1 MGIPHSTTWN
11 SSINNILQYHCS
23 KLEPPTLS
31 LCVSFSSLFAL
42 ATSKEAWMGDLW
54 SRSNS
59 RGVWTPGFSRHL
71 NDWEIENVEHF
82 SARLL
87 VKGLVEGGGDKVC
100 WSNAKSGTFSVRS
113 LYSSLEEGRSK
124 SFLSGMCGMLGFHLI
139 WVSSLERWLGEKLTL
154 DQLQRRGWSFANK
167 CFLCY
172 THKESI
178 DHILLHCNKARVLW
192 QLLFS
197 LFGIPWVIHSSIRDT
212 LLGWHGSFV
221 GRIFR

>member
-167 CFLCY
+167 NVFFVTLTKSQLTTSFYIVTRQGYCGSFCFLCLVSHGWF
-172 THKESI
+172 TPLSE
-178 DHILLHCNKARVLW
+178 
-192 QLLFS
+192 
-197 LFGIPWVIHSSIRDT
+197 T
-212 LLGWHGSFV
+212 LC
-221 GRIFR
+221 